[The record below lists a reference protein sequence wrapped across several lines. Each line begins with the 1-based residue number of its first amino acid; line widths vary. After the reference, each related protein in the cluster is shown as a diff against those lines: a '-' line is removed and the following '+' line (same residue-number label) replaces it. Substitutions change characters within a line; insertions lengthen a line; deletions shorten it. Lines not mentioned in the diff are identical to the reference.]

1 LIIIDNSFN
10 RCFFDLKSRSHIFY
24 KIPSDENLHKELIST
39 ILDAIDEGKTNEL
52 NSKIVKVVRL
62 EDFELVQ
69 YRGNELRFIQ
79 RLPRMGKE
87 GFLL

>member
-1 LIIIDNSFN
+1 MLVIDSSFN
-10 RCFFDLKSRSHIFY
+10 RCFFDVKSRQHIFY
-24 KIPSDENLHKELIST
+24 KVPNDEKLHKELIET

-52 NSKIVKVVRL
+52 NSKIVKVVKV
-62 EDFELVQ
+62 DNFELIQ

-79 RLPRMGKE
+79 RIPALRKE